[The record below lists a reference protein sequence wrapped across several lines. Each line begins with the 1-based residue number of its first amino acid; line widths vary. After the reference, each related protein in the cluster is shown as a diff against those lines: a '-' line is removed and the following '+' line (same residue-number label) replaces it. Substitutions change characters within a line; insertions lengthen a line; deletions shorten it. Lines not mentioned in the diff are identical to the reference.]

1 MSPVRKILPAVLGT
15 LAFVIALWTLPAM
28 WCRQGATDWF
38 EGSQSTQDQLART
51 VAAQVK
57 NSITASDFQTG
68 SDLFNGEWL
77 FGTYLMSGIG
87 LCQIA
92 QEHPGTLERWRPEIE
107 TCIEQ
112 ILSPAVREFDRR
124 SWQEDPIESLSGG
137 NGHAAYLGYLNFLLG
152 LYRQLDPANR
162 FASLNNQITATL
174 RSRFSASANGLIPTY
189 PGEWYPV
196 DNTPGLAS
204 IGLHAR
210 ATGQDASVFLA
221 RQEALFRSRYVDPA
235 TGLLIQSANAD
246 GSACDV
252 ARGSG
257 STLGVFFLSR
267 AFPELSKVIFSGVQR
282 HLVSGVFNFGAI
294 REFASG
300 VPGSRDIDSG
310 PVVFGFG
317 FSATGFGIGGARACG
332 DRKLFRDLYASAIL
346 AGAPASSRTE
356 LDFLTAGPLG
366 NAILLAMLTTPSI
379 SP

>member
-1 MSPVRKILPAVLGT
+1 MRKFLPAVLG
-15 LAFVIALWTLPAM
+15 AVSFVVALWTLPAL
-28 WCRQGATDWF
+28 WCRQGAADWF
-38 EGSQSTQDQLART
+38 DGKQSTQEQLART
-51 VAAQVK
+51 VAGQVK
-57 NSITASDFQTG
+57 SSLTTSDFHTG
-68 SDLFNGEWL
+68 NDLFNGEWL

-92 QEHPGTLERWRPEIE
+92 HQHPGTLERWRPEIE

-112 ILSPAVREFDRR
+112 LLNPAVREFDRR
-124 SWQEDPIESLSGG
+124 SWQEDPIESLSGN

-162 FASLNNQITATL
+162 FASLNDAITATL
-174 RSRFSASANGLIPTY
+174 LRRFSASPNGLIPTY

-204 IGLHAR
+204 IALNAR
-210 ATGQDASVFLA
+210 ATGQDASGFLA
-221 RQEALFRSRYVDPA
+221 KQEALFRARYIDPA

-246 GSACDV
+246 GSARDI

-257 STLGVFFLSR
+257 STLGVFFLCRAYPDLSR
-267 AFPELSKVIFSGVQR
+267 AIYAGIQR
-282 HLVSGVFNFGAI
+282 HLAGGVFNFGAI
-294 REFASG
+294 REFARG
-300 VPGSRDIDSG
+300 VRGNRDIDSG

-332 DRKLFRDLYASAIL
+332 DRKLFCDLFASAIL
-346 AGAPASSRTE
+346 AGAPTSGGHQ

-366 NAILLAMLTTPSI
+366 NAILLAMLTTPNI
-379 SP
+379 SQ